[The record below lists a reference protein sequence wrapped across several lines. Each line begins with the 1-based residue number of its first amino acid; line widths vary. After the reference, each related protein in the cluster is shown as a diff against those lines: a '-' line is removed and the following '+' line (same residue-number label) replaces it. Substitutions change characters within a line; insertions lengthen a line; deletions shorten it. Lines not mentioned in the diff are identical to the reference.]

1 MAQRVLSPEL
11 KKQYE
16 LMRDVLQRCLSMT
29 EKCSDAEASGII
41 RDRLAHMQSAALFVF
56 VGEVKSGKSSF
67 INALLGEDI
76 CEVAPDPCTAG
87 IQELVYGEERTRKS
101 LGDNWERVT
110 LPATVLQDISIV
122 DTPGTNSIIRNH
134 QTITENY
141 IPQSDLIIFV
151 FPAKNP
157 HTGSAWDLLSLIRK
171 EWRRKTVFVLQQA
184 DLATQQELSVNQE
197 RVRQYARERNVQNPV
212 VFTVSAKRET
222 DGVPDSGFTEF
233 REYLREAVQSGEVWR
248 MKVEGARDTV
258 RSIIANLLTG
268 LRKEQAV
275 IAEDKLFYERL
286 LSRAEGRRE
295 KANSLRRLA
304 VDSLCVTYDRL
315 TSRLEQD
322 FAEGLSVSALLRRSI
337 PFLRDKDVKT
347 WLKDLQAQF
356 EKTSK
361 QEIDGESMRVSKD
374 ISDEIKL
381 MFDEL
386 TEAVAHRRNIS
397 REEGMPSASDRSEV
411 LSRLQQQLQG
421 LQISDIVGDKG
432 IQASD
437 LGSRTLAGGGIAAIG
452 ALIAFMTKIM
462 VIDITGGVIALAGAG
477 LVAVTLLWKRS
488 GILRDLSRNL
498 ERSREEFRGRL
509 DREIAQLF
517 DKLFLEINHRLSEPL
532 SSLEESSARLA
543 RIAEE
548 AEQINEAAE
557 AL

>member
-1 MAQRVLSPEL
+1 MEQRVLSPEL
-11 KKQYE
+11 KKQYDS
-16 LMRDVLQRCLSMT
+16 MRDVLQQCLSLT
-29 EKCSDAEASGII
+29 EKCSDTEAAGII

-87 IQELVYGEERTRKS
+87 IQELVYDEERTRKS

-110 LPATVLQDISIV
+110 LPATVLQDITIV

-157 HTGSAWDLLSLIRK
+157 HTGSSWELLSLIRK

-184 DLATQQELSVNQE
+184 DLATEQELSVNQE

-212 VFTVSAKRET
+212 VFTVSAKREIEGAT
-222 DGVPDSGFTEF
+222 DSGFTEF
-233 REYLREAVQSGEVWR
+233 REYLLDAVQSGEVWR
-248 MKVEGARDTV
+248 MKVEGARDIV
-258 RSIIANLLTG
+258 RSIIGKLLTG
-268 LRKEQAV
+268 LRREQAV
-275 IAEDKLFYERL
+275 IQEDKSFYEKL
-286 LSRAEGRRE
+286 LARTEGRRD
-295 KANSLRRLA
+295 KAGSLRRLA

-347 WLKDLQAQF
+347 WLKDMQTQF

-361 QEIDGESMRVSKD
+361 QEIDEESMRVSKD

-386 TEAVAHRRNIS
+386 TDAVAYRQNVS
-397 REEGMPSASDRSEV
+397 KATGMPSASDRAEV

-421 LQISDIVGDKG
+421 LRISDIVGDKG

-437 LGSRTLAGGGIAAIG
+437 LGSRTLAGGGIAAMG

-477 LVAVTLLWKRS
+477 LIAVTLLWKRS
-488 GILRDLSRNL
+488 GIMRDLSLNL
-498 ERSREEFRGRL
+498 EKSREEFRGRL
-509 DREIAQLF
+509 DREITQIF
-517 DKLFLEINHRLSEPL
+517 DKLFLEINHRLKEPL

-543 RIAEE
+543 RLAEE
-548 AEQINEAAE
+548 AEQVNKAAE